1 MKSIIAVCPRSLDL
15 FYKVSYYI
23 NSVKTSWTDSMISF
37 PYLPNNAWE
46 REAELKVVHSSIKC
60 RQKFLSILLME
71 KCCFSTFFDIF
82 FIHVERYDDNDKWEQ
97 RFYRRV
103 GLEADS
109 Q

>member
-1 MKSIIAVCPRSLDL
+1 MKSIITVCSRSLDP
-15 FYKVSYYI
+15 FHMISYYI
-23 NSVKTSWTDSMISF
+23 NSVGTSWTDSMISF

-71 KCCFSTFFDIF
+71 KYGFSTFFYIF

-97 RFYRRV
+97 RFYCRV